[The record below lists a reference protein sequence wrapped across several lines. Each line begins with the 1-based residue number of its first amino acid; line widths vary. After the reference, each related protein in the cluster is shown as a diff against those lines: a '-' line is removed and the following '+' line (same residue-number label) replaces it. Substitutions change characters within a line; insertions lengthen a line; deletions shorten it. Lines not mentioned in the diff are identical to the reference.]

1 MGTVSQKVTPDD
13 PDAVPNAELD
23 PVHRVRAL
31 LRAGSAAE
39 ERLLKRE
46 RKAEKRLV
54 AAFAARAADR
64 ARVQKAEQRLARSE
78 ANVIAAET
86 ALRQR
91 HEDRAL
97 GPDADQDRPRN
108 QD

>member
-1 MGTVSQKVTPDD
+1 MGTMAQKVTTDD
-13 PDAVPNAELD
+13 SEAAPNAELD

-31 LRAGSAAE
+31 LRVGSAAE

-54 AAFAARAADR
+54 AARAARAADR
-64 ARVQKAEQRLARSE
+64 ARVHKAEQRLARSE

-91 HEDRAL
+91 QEDRAL
-97 GPDADQDRPRN
+97 GPDPDPDQSRN